1 METKV
6 YIYTRADKNKSAL
19 ESYKPNVVYK
29 VDNGNVKKIY
39 ERAED

>member
-6 YIYTRADKNKSAL
+6 YIYTRADKKKSAL

-29 VDNGNVKKIY
+29 IENEEIKKIY
-39 ERAED
+39 ERVED